1 MKNEIKNLI
10 TKLDND
16 NLTKDDIDKINNLMF
31 NFHDEITSPDL
42 IIVLTSS
49 SIKRIEKAV
58 ELAKKYNLKILMIKC
73 MNMKNIIC
81 MLLLM
86 G

>member
-1 MKNEIKNLI
+1 MKNEVKYLI

-58 ELAKKYNLKILMIKC
+58 ELAKKYNLKILISGA
-73 MNMKNIIC
+73 NYLKND
-81 MLLLM
+81 
-86 G
+86 

>member
-1 MKNEIKNLI
+1 MKKEIRYLI

-42 IIVLTSS
+42 IIVLASS
-49 SIKRIEKAV
+49 SIK
-58 ELAKKYNLKILMIKC
+58 
-73 MNMKNIIC
+73 
-81 MLLLM
+81 
-86 G
+86 